1 MEVTLSLTDE
11 SVDTI
16 VRNAMHEQIEHF
28 HEEYQII
35 TKKDQEYIDAFEKV
49 LDFYSLEYYNS

>member
-28 HEEYQII
+28 QEII
-35 TKKDQEYIDAFEKV
+35 TRKDQEYIDAFEKV